1 MTHIRKEK
9 LDKFF
14 LKTVALEESRW
25 REDERKYEWAPVLS
39 EFRVVNLTYK
49 HILYVRLFKNH
60 MIIMW
65 RNTDVLGLNHL
76 GFIKFYFFDC

>member
-9 LDKFF
+9 LDKSF

-49 HILYVRLFKNH
+49 HIMLDYL
-60 MIIMW
+60 
-65 RNTDVLGLNHL
+65 
-76 GFIKFYFFDC
+76 